1 MIRDVKQAF
10 NKLTSVRVD
19 TRVVTETGY
28 KIESGSIILDD
39 DYKEAKEII
48 LKLVKKESARIPHV
62 KGIAVYCPVCY
73 QLQGLKDKQGKK
85 KVSFYCNNCGQKME
99 Y

>member
-1 MIRDVKQAF
+1 MKLSAIQAF
-10 NKLTSVRVD
+10 NTLTSVRVD
-19 TRVVTETGY
+19 TRVITETGY
-28 KIESGSIILDD
+28 KLQSGTIVIDE
-39 DYKEAKEII
+39 DYNKAKDLI
-48 LKLVKKESARIPHV
+48 LKLVKKETPKAPNV

>member
-1 MIRDVKQAF
+1 MKLNALQAF
-10 NKLTSVRVD
+10 NKITNVRVD
-19 TRVVTETGY
+19 TRVITDTGY
-28 KIESGSIILDD
+28 KLESGTIVIDE
-39 DYKEAKEII
+39 DYLKAKETI
-48 LKLVKKESARIPHV
+48 LKLVKKETPKAPTI